1 MSVVALAIDALLP
14 ALDVIGIAIGT
25 TELADNQLLI
35 TMIFLGF
42 GIGPMF
48 FGPASDSFGRKP
60 LIYIGFSIFIVA
72 SIICVFSQNM
82 TVMIIGRILQGI
94 GLSSPRIL
102 SIAIIRDKFSGD
114 YMARM
119 ISFVTAVFLLVP
131 IIAPALG
138 K

>member
-25 TELADNQLLI
+25 TGLADNQLLI

-60 LIYIGFSIFIVA
+60 LIYIGFSICLLYT
-72 SIICVFSQNM
+72 SP
-82 TVMIIGRILQGI
+82 
-94 GLSSPRIL
+94 SPRD
-102 SIAIIRDKFSGD
+102 RG
-114 YMARM
+114 
-119 ISFVTAVFLLVP
+119 
-131 IIAPALG
+131 
-138 K
+138 